1 MPACRKL
8 FAIPSC
14 SPLWTSLSSLSHT
27 SCFPVPSS
35 TQTRLLS
42 CPPPLLPLPSCPAS
56 PSSLCCH
63 PLSKAHAL
71 HWARPISHG
80 PDDCSGHGAA
90 RAAEAAPAS
99 TAADCLPSRAPF
111 HPLAAAELVSSF
123 CLLSI
128 SRVPL
133 LPSAS
138 LPVRPFA
145 RSHNHLPVCLLKARP
160 VCLQLRNLPSVVTRL
175 LQVPFSSTLE
185 AFGQS
190 EAGLGIVAVMLS
202 AQTPEQVGGAEFD
215 PTDPFAIFAAALRVK
230 NREAELPAD
239 TDSAGAVSARPATTL
254 APLPQHPPVRFNQ
267 DSTFF
272 AYATHGGFRVFR
284 CDQLKEILRR
294 EFEGRGVGMVEMLF
308 SSSLLALV
316 GGGPNPCY
324 PPNKVRGGEE
334 RGVRRSGS
342 PIAEKKVI
350 IWDDK
355 ERRCIGELAFCSEV
369 RGVRL
374 RRDHIVV
381 VLEHKILVYTF
392 PGLKLVHQM
401 ETPWN
406 PTGLCA
412 VSQSPDNFVLAC
424 PAKRPEDARWD
435 GGMICVELFEERRG
449 YVRGASFSQPACMA
463 LSLDGKLLATASSKG
478 TIIRVINTADGTR
491 LHELRRGVERAN
503 IYSLA
508 FSPKAPFLVAARVLP
523 EKYFRER
530 SLAFYR
536 TGVHTHML
544 AAFGADPNTVI
555 VVGSTGAYYKLQF
568 DPQAGG
574 EMKLLNQANF
584 LATEDEH

>member
-1 MPACRKL
+1 
-8 FAIPSC
+8 
-14 SPLWTSLSSLSHT
+14 
-27 SCFPVPSS
+27 
-35 TQTRLLS
+35 
-42 CPPPLLPLPSCPAS
+42 
-56 PSSLCCH
+56 
-63 PLSKAHAL
+63 
-71 HWARPISHG
+71 
-80 PDDCSGHGAA
+80 
-90 RAAEAAPAS
+90 
-99 TAADCLPSRAPF
+99 
-111 HPLAAAELVSSF
+111 
-123 CLLSI
+123 
-128 SRVPL
+128 
-133 LPSAS
+133 
-138 LPVRPFA
+138 
-145 RSHNHLPVCLLKARP
+145 
-160 VCLQLRNLPSVVTRL
+160 
-175 LQVPFSSTLE
+175 
-185 AFGQS
+185 
-190 EAGLGIVAVMLS
+190 MLS

-239 TDSAGAVSARPATTL
+239 TDSAGAVSARPATA

-272 AYATHGGFRVFR
+272 AYATHGGFRVFQ
-284 CDQLKEILRR
+284 CDQLREILRR

-324 PPNKVRGGEE
+324 PPNKVM
-334 RGVRRSGS
+334 
-342 PIAEKKVI
+342 
-350 IWDDK
+350 IWNDK
-355 ERRCIGELAFCSEV
+355 ERRCIGELAFRSEV

-392 PGLKLVHQM
+392 PGLKLVHQV
-401 ETPWN
+401 ET

-508 FSPKAPFLVAARVLP
+508 FSPKAPFPVAAKLKILP

-574 EMKLLNQANF
+574 EMKLLDEANF

>member
-1 MPACRKL
+1 MSRCAN
-8 FAIPSC
+8 
-14 SPLWTSLSSLSHT
+14 
-27 SCFPVPSS
+27 
-35 TQTRLLS
+35 
-42 CPPPLLPLPSCPAS
+42 
-56 PSSLCCH
+56 
-63 PLSKAHAL
+63 
-71 HWARPISHG
+71 
-80 PDDCSGHGAA
+80 
-90 RAAEAAPAS
+90 AS
-99 TAADCLPSRAPF
+99 TWQFYEDGNIVISVKVEFRRA
-111 HPLAAAELVSSF
+111 
-123 CLLSI
+123 
-128 SRVPL
+128 
-133 LPSAS
+133 
-138 LPVRPFA
+138 
-145 RSHNHLPVCLLKARP
+145 K
-160 VCLQLRNLPSVVTRL
+160 
-175 LQVPFSSTLE
+175 
-185 AFGQS
+185 
-190 EAGLGIVAVMLS
+190 GL
-202 AQTPEQVGGAEFD
+202 FN
-215 PTDPFAIFAAALRVK
+215 

-267 DSTFF
+267 DPTFF
-272 AYATHGGFRVFR
+272 AYATHRGFCVFR
-284 CDQLKEILRR
+284 CNQLKEILRR

-334 RGVRRSGS
+334 RGVRRSRS

-355 ERRCIGELAFCSEV
+355 ERRYIGELAFCSEV

-374 RRDHIVV
+374 RRDHIVF
-381 VLEHKILVYTF
+381 VLEHKILVYSF
-392 PGLKLVHQM
+392 PGLKLVHQVM
-401 ETPWN
+401 PAPGDACSRYHLTSHWQVETLSN
-406 PTGLCA
+406 PKGLC
-412 VSQSPDNFVLAC
+412 
-424 PAKRPEDARWD
+424 E
-435 GGMICVELFEERRG
+435 ICVELFEERRG

-508 FSPKAPFLVAARVLP
+508 FSPKAPFLVAASDRGTVHVFSLGHSHSQAHGQGQGEGQGQAQEDGVGGEGGGGMGRASGSGGGALSSLGLLKGGLFLSFIPPLPKYFSDEPSLMCHSIGMLAALMPSPPCLLPLRDFSTSRSSPGVLP

-555 VVGSTGAYYKLQF
+555 VVGSTGAYMCSYFYGHRYYKLQF

-584 LATEDEH
+584 LTTEDEH